1 MLRLK
6 SEEEP
11 TDEDAMIRFQQ
22 GDAGAF
28 DLILHR
34 HSAGVL
40 RFIMKM
46 IRVQNVQAEDL
57 LQDVFLKVIEGRKKY
72 NATRKFTTWL
82 YAIARNHCIDYLRIE
97 EHRRHVS
104 LDAPLSDH
112 ENDCPVVLDIVR
124 SGERNQEEK
133 AIDKETHTLLNL
145 AIMGL
150 RQEYKEVF
158 LLREIEELS
167 LNEIAEIAGV
177 PLSTVKSRLRYAYRD
192 IREFF
197 IKVGYFESQQRI
209 KEV

>member
-1 MLRLK
+1 VLRLK

-11 TDEDAMIRFQQ
+11 TDEEAMVRFQQ

-28 DLILHR
+28 DRLLLR
-34 HSAGVL
+34 HSPGVL

-46 IRVQNVQAEDL
+46 IRVQHAQAEDL
-57 LQDVFLKVIEGRKKY
+57 LQEVFLKVIEGRKKY
-72 NATRKFTTWL
+72 NSSRKFTTWL
-82 YAIARNHCIDYLRIE
+82 YTIARNHCIDYLRIE
-97 EHRRHVS
+97 EHRRHAS
-104 LDAPLSDH
+104 LDAPLSDE
-112 ENDCPVVLDIVR
+112 ENDNPVILDVVR
-124 SGERNQEEK
+124 SVERNQEEK
-133 AIDKETHTLLNL
+133 AIDKETQALLNT

-150 RQEYKEVF
+150 REEYKEVF

-192 IREFF
+192 LREIF
-197 IKVGYFESQQRI
+197 IKAGHFDKEQRV

>member
-104 LDAPLSDH
+104 LDAPLSDR